1 MECRPCS
8 PDQRLAVMTRPSFS
22 SGSEMRSAVC
32 DGPNGMRSGP
42 GLVPPGER
50 RLRPQYPSST
60 KHDGRCWTSTGDKCH
75 HSSNQ
80 ASAEQGRRENDDGLM
95 LTLPAL
101 LFQNG
106 LPDLPR
112 SLIEPHRNRAGVWRI
127 KFCYEAGEPLSMDV
141 VQATTMVSHLRELGE
156 IELADEVTSAITSA
170 KRYATM

>member
-1 MECRPCS
+1 
-8 PDQRLAVMTRPSFS
+8 MTVDAGPS
-22 SGSEMRSAVC
+22 M
-32 DGPNGMRSGP
+32 
-42 GLVPPGER
+42 
-50 RLRPQYPSST
+50 
-60 KHDGRCWTSTGDKCH
+60 GDKCH
-75 HSSNQ
+75 HSDNQ
-80 ASAEQGRRENDDGLM
+80 TSAEQGRRENGDGLM

-141 VQATTMVSHLRELGE
+141 VQATTMVSHLRALGE
-156 IELADEVTSAITSA
+156 IELADEVTGAITSA

>member
-1 MECRPCS
+1 MGRMGCAPCMDRTSSLLGNEDSVPDIHPRPN
-8 PDQRLAVMTRPSFS
+8 MTVDA
-22 SGSEMRSAVC
+22 G
-32 DGPNGMRSGP
+32 
-42 GLVPPGER
+42 
-50 RLRPQYPSST
+50 
-60 KHDGRCWTSTGDKCH
+60 TSMGDKCH
-75 HSSNQ
+75 HSTNQ
-80 ASAEQGRRENDDGLM
+80 TPAEQGRRENSDGLM

-156 IELADEVTSAITSA
+156 IELAGEVTSAITSA